1 MKGHKCGGCPFRGEH
16 QEPGFRPFGVCT
28 RETNLIEAEKAYNA
42 EVCPYEKI
50 LTEEEREILN
60 KRIMNFPKWMR
71 TFQVMP
77 EGIKAV
83 LTIGEPEETKNE

>member
-1 MKGHKCGGCPFRGEH
+1 MLKHKCDRCPFRGEY
-16 QEPGFRPFGVCT
+16 QAQGFRPFGVCI
-28 RETNLIEAEKAYNA
+28 RETDVIKAEKIYKA

-50 LTEEEREILN
+50 LTEEERGILN

-77 EGIKAV
+77 EGTKAV

>member
-1 MKGHKCGGCPFRGEH
+1 MLKHKCDRCPFRGEY
-16 QEPGFRPFGVCT
+16 QAQGFRPFGVCI
-28 RETNLIEAEKAYNA
+28 RETDVIKAEKAYKA

-77 EGIKAV
+77 EETKAV
-83 LTIGEPEETKNE
+83 ITIGKWEGEEK